1 MTTTIS
7 RLTTGAGAARPALDL
22 RRFFTEPGVNP
33 YSLIE
38 WDRRSAAI
46 SDESGK
52 VFFEQTDIEMPAFW
66 SQTATQV
73 VASKYFRGRID
84 TPARETS
91 ARQLIDRIVDV
102 IGAWGRLPANP
113 VAPDAPGF
121 NPVSPLPT
129 PYFASEDEALTFE
142 NELRYILI
150 HQLACFNSPVWFNV
164 GVREK
169 PQCSAC
175 FILSV
180 TDDMES
186 ILDWCRTEGM
196 IFKGGS
202 GSGINLSAIRSAREH
217 LSGGG
222 VASGPVSFMRGADA
236 IAGSIK
242 SGGTTRRAAKMVIL
256 NADHPDVIDFVE
268 CKAREEKK
276 AYDLGAS
283 GWDMSLNGEAWASV
297 QFQNANNSVRATDDF
312 MRATI
317 AGGPWELHALTTG
330 DVIEVV
336 NARDVL
342 RAISQAAW
350 ECGDPGMQFDTVIN
364 DWHTCANTARINA
377 SNPCS
382 EYMHV
387 DDSACNLASINLLK
401 FLRTEPVTS
410 NKGQVTSDENPAPA
424 TGYLLP
430 VTFDVEAYQHTV
442 DVMITAQ
449 EIIVGH
455 SGYPTPKIEANAHAM
470 RQLGLGYAN
479 LGATL
484 MSLGLPYDSDAGR
497 AYAAALTAVMTGR
510 AYAQSAKIAARTG
523 PFSAYE
529 HNREPMLRV
538 IAKHRDAAAN
548 LKRQVTPLINP
559 SEGSHV
565 PQVHPELVQLI
576 EAATACWDE
585 AQALGEAH
593 GYRNAQ
599 ASVLAPTGTIA
610 FMMDCDTTGVEPD
623 IALIK
628 FKKLVGGGMLRIV
641 NQTVPRA
648 LTRLGYDDAQVDAMV
663 AYIDAEGTIEGAP
676 GLKEEHLPIFD
687 CAFRAEKG
695 VRSIHPMGHVK
706 MMGAIQPFISGAISK
721 TVNVPGDASVEDVM
735 ETYIESWRHGVKAI
749 AIYRDGSKAVQP
761 LSTSGGDK
769 SSADVASAPAGPVRR
784 RLPDT
789 RPSVT
794 HKFDIEGHEGYITVG
809 MYDDGSPG
817 ELFVSIAKQGST
829 AAGLCEAFS
838 RAISYTL
845 QYGVPLR
852 DLAQRFSYMRF
863 EPMGRTTNR
872 EIPVAQSIVDYI
884 FRWLA
889 SQFLSDEDK
898 RELGILTPDERAR
911 LEAQYAG
918 VQPELIDAPVQPISA
933 VLPVVWPKVGR
944 PPGPGAADER
954 SAPADAYAGPR
965 VQQDAPTCAN
975 CGWIMSRSG
984 TCYRCE
990 NCGSTSGCS

>member
-1 MTTTIS
+1 MTTTIYPGLS
-7 RLTTGAGAARPALDL
+7 TNHEERPALGL
-22 RRFFTEPGVNP
+22 KRFFTVAGFSP
-33 YSLIE
+33 YDAIDWE
-38 WDRRSAAI
+38 MRSAAI
-46 SDESGK
+46 TDESGK
-52 VFFEQTDIEMPAFW
+52 VFFEQTGIEIPAFW

-73 VASKYFRGRID
+73 VASKYFRGRIG
-84 TPARETS
+84 TPERETS
-91 ARQLIDRIVDV
+91 ARQLVDRIVNV
-102 IGAWGRLPANP
+102 MGNWGREPA
-113 VAPDAPGF
+113 DIDLSTGIR
-121 NPVSPLPT
+121 SGL
-129 PYFASEDEALTFE
+129 PYFASEEEAQTFE

-164 GVREK
+164 GVKTK

-202 GSGINLSAIRSAREH
+202 GSGINLSTIRSSREH

-222 VASGPVSFMRGADA
+222 IASGPVSFMRGADA

-256 NADHPDVIDFVE
+256 NADHPDVFDFIE

-276 AYDLGAS
+276 AYDLGNA
-283 GWDMSLNGEAWASV
+283 GWDMSLNGDAWASV

-312 MRATI
+312 MRAAI
-317 AGGPWELHALTTG
+317 ASGPWELRRVTDG
-330 DVIEVV
+330 SVIEVV
-336 NARDVL
+336 NAADVL
-342 RAISQAAW
+342 REISRAAW
-350 ECGDPGMQFDTVIN
+350 ECGDPGMQFDTTIN
-364 DWHTCANTARINA
+364 DWHTCANTARING

-387 DDSACNLASINLLK
+387 DDSACNLSSINLLR
-401 FLRTEPVTS
+401 FL
-410 NKGQVTSDENPAPA
+410 KENE
-424 TGYLLP
+424 TGELY
-430 VTFDVEAYQHTV
+430 FDVQAYCHTV

-455 SGYPTPKIEANAHAM
+455 SGYPTPRIEVNAHAM

-479 LGATL
+479 LGAML
-484 MSLGLPYDSDAGR
+484 MTLGLPYDSAAGR
-497 AYAAALTAVMTGR
+497 AYAGAVTAVMTGR
-510 AYAQSAKIAARTG
+510 AYARSANIAARVG
-523 PFSAYE
+523 PFAAYE
-529 HNREPMLRV
+529 VNREPMLRV
-538 IAKHRDAAAN
+538 IAKHRDASYRIDRGLIGDEGLAA
-548 LKRQVTPLINP
+548 
-559 SEGSHV
+559 
-565 PQVHPELVQLI
+565 
-576 EAATACWDE
+576 AATAAWDE
-585 AQALGEAH
+585 ALALGEQY

-599 ASVLAPTGTIA
+599 ATVLAPTGTIA

-628 FKKLVGGGMLRIV
+628 YKKLVGGGMLRIV
-641 NQTVPRA
+641 NQTVPAA
-648 LTRLGYDDAQVDAMV
+648 LARLGCTPDEVEAIV

-676 GLKEEHLPIFD
+676 SLRDEHLAVFD

-695 VRSIHPMGHVK
+695 ERSIRPMGHVL

-721 TVNVPGDASVEDVM
+721 TVNVPNEATVEDII
-735 ETYIESWRHGVKAI
+735 ETYVESWKQGVKAI

-761 LSTSGGDK
+761 LSTWSSDDK
-769 SSADVASAPAGPVRR
+769 AKEQVLAVAGPVRR

-789 RPSVT
+789 RPSIT
-794 HKFDIEGHEGYITVG
+794 HKFSIEGHEGYINVG
-809 MYDDGSPG
+809 MYEDRSPG
-817 ELFVSIAKQGST
+817 EIFVTMAKEGST
-829 AAGLCEAFS
+829 ISGMMDAFATS
-838 RAISYTL
+838 ISLTL

-852 DLAQRFSYMRF
+852 DLVQKFSHMRF
-863 EPMGRTTNR
+863 EPMGRTENR

-889 SQFLSDEDK
+889 SQFLSDEEK
-898 RELGILTPDERAR
+898 SELGILTAAERTR
-911 LEAQYAG
+911 LEAKYSG
-918 VQPELIDAPVQPISA
+918 IQPELVTAPVEPIAA
-933 VLPVVWPKVGR
+933 VLPAVTNGNGNGHKDIDVNVNVVNVIPVFESGTYR
-944 PPGPGAADER
+944 
-954 SAPADAYAGPR
+954 GPR
-965 VQQDAPTCAN
+965 VQEDAPSCAS